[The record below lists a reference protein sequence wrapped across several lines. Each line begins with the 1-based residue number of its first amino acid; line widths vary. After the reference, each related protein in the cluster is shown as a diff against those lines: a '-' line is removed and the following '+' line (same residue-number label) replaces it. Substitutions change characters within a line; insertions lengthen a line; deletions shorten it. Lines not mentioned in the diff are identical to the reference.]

1 MAGAGIIIPVL
12 TEFND
17 KCVKQGI
24 ASLKKLAAS
33 HLGAAAAGTALLDLS
48 RRSIN
53 AAMEDAAAQKQLSLA
68 ITNNTG
74 ATSLQVAEIEKNVAA
89 MQYQYAVA
97 DDQLRPALASLTR
110 ITGNLTQS
118 QTLLESAL
126 NISAATG
133 RDVESVSLALGKAYQ
148 GNYKALKS
156 MGLSISD
163 TAMKNK
169 DFAAVMA
176 EVDAATAGAG
186 ETFAKTAQGGMA
198 KLSIKAAD
206 LQENIGNNLL
216 SVIVPTAE
224 AIQKLGETSESA
236 SKKSGLLSSVMTG
249 VKDALMTTIPG
260 LTQGVW
266 LLGDHTKKTEDL
278 TTASAGLF
286 RMYEQSGSKAFEFYA
301 AQQKKADEKTDKTSK
316 TVDKQKQ
323 KLAELARVARE
334 KAAAELER
342 LVGVYDDLIAKADD
356 YRTGIRDQISD
367 FVSLADAV
375 QTATDSD
382 DNYNEALRER
392 KAAYEEL
399 TALQDERKRRGFD
412 IGDPAITYDA
422 DQYADALNR
431 VAQAEKGVSDAQA
444 KRVDYTAAFRT
455 QINAAKE
462 FASNLQALASGNP
475 PLGQMGIAQL
485 LNLGPVAGNQVA
497 KDLLSGIAGLSV
509 SEINSSLAGLS
520 AAGNMAGLQAANN
533 LFGGQIQQAQNAV
546 TSAGGTTAPNIYV
559 TVQQTDPRA
568 VVDAL
573 RDYNWLSGGIPISI
587 GTLV

>member
-1 MAGAGIIIPVL
+1 MAGGIIIPVL

-17 KCVKQGI
+17 KGVKQGI
-24 ASLKKLAAS
+24 KSLKSLAAS
-33 HLGAAAAGTALLDLS
+33 QIGAATAGTALLELS
-48 RRSIN
+48 RRSIS

-74 ATSLQVAEIEKNVAA
+74 ATMQQVGEIEKNISA

-110 ITGNLTQS
+110 VTGNLTQS

-133 RDVESVSLALGKAYQ
+133 RDVESVSLALAKAYQ

-163 TAMKNK
+163 SAMKSK
-169 DFAAVMA
+169 DFAQVMS

-224 AIQKLGETSESA
+224 AIQKLGEKSEEA
-236 SKKSGLLSSVMTG
+236 SKKSGLLSSVMG
-249 VKDALMTTIPG
+249 GLKDAIMTQIPG
-260 LTQGVW
+260 LTQLVW
-266 LLGDHTKKTEDL
+266 LLQDNSEKTDDL

-286 RMYEQSGSKAFEFYA
+286 RMYEQSGSKAFEFYQ
-301 AQQKKADEKTDKTSK
+301 AQQKKVDDKTKKAGKSTDDTK
-316 TVDKQKQ
+316 K

-334 KAAAELER
+334 KAAAELEN
-342 LVGVYDDLIAKADD
+342 LTGIYDNLIAKADE
-356 YRTGIRDQISD
+356 YRTSVQDQVNG
-367 FVSLADAV
+367 FVSLSDAV
-375 QTATDSD
+375 QTAQDSD
-382 DNYNEALRER
+382 NAYNEALRER
-392 KAAYEEL
+392 KEAYEEL
-399 TALQDERKRRGFD
+399 TALQEERKRRGFD
-412 IGDPAITYDA
+412 IGDPNVTYDA
-422 DQYADALNR
+422 DQYASALDR
-431 VAQAEKGVSDAQA
+431 VAQAEKGVTDAQG
-444 KRVDYTAAFRT
+444 KRVNYTAAFRE

-462 FASNLQALASGNP
+462 FAGNLQALAAGDP
-475 PLGQMGIAQL
+475 PLGSMGIAQL

-533 LFGGQIQQAQNAV
+533 LFGSDIQQAGRNIQATGNV
-546 TSAGGTTAPNIYV
+546 PAPNIYV

>member
-1 MAGAGIIIPVL
+1 MAGGIIIPVL

-17 KCVKQGI
+17 KGVKQGI
-24 ASLKKLAAS
+24 KSLKSLAAS
-33 HLGAAAAGTALLDLS
+33 QIGAATAGTALLELS
-48 RRSIN
+48 RRSIS

-74 ATSLQVAEIEKNVAA
+74 ATMQQVGEIEKNISA

-110 ITGNLTQS
+110 VTGNLTQS

-163 TAMKNK
+163 SAMKSK

-176 EVDAATAGAG
+176 EVDRATAGAG

-236 SKKSGLLSSVMTG
+236 SKKSGLLSTVMG
-249 VKDALMTTIPG
+249 SVKDSVLQAFPPLQT
-260 LTQGVW
+260 LVW
-266 LLGDHTKKTEDL
+266 LLSDNSKKTDDL

-286 RMYEQSGSKAFEFYA
+286 RMYEQSGSKAFEFYQ
-301 AQQKKADEKTDKTSK
+301 AQQKKVEDKTKKAGKSTDDTK
-316 TVDKQKQ
+316 K

-334 KAAAELER
+334 KAAAELEN
-342 LVGVYDDLIAKADD
+342 LTGIYDNLIAKADE
-356 YRTGIRDQISD
+356 YRTSVQDQVNG
-367 FVSLADAV
+367 FVSLSDAV
-375 QTATDSD
+375 QTAQDSD
-382 DNYNEALRER
+382 NAYNEALRER
-392 KAAYEEL
+392 KEAYEEL
-399 TALQDERKRRGFD
+399 TALQEERKRRGFD
-412 IGDPAITYDA
+412 IGDPNVTYDA
-422 DQYADALNR
+422 DQYASALDR
-431 VAQAEKGVSDAQA
+431 VAQAEKGVTDAQG
-444 KRVDYTAAFRT
+444 KRVNYTAAFRE

-462 FASNLQALASGNP
+462 FAGNLQALAAGDP
-475 PLGQMGIAQL
+475 PLGSMGIAQL

-533 LFGGQIQQAQNAV
+533 LFGSDIQQAGRNIQATGNV
-546 TSAGGTTAPNIYV
+546 PAPNIYV

-573 RDYNWLSGGIPISI
+573 RDWNWLNGGVPISI

>member
-1 MAGAGIIIPVL
+1 MAGAGIVIPVL
-12 TEFND
+12 TEFSD
-17 KCVKQGI
+17 KGI
-24 ASLKKLAAS
+24 KEGIKSLKKLAVS
-33 HLGAAAAGTALLDLS
+33 QIGAATAGTALLELS

-110 ITGNLTQS
+110 VTGNLTQS

-169 DFAAVMA
+169 DFAAVMS
-176 EVDAATAGAG
+176 EVNAATAGAG

-224 AIQKLGETSESA
+224 AIQKLGETSEQA
-236 SKKSGLLSSVMTG
+236 SKKSGLLSSVMG
-249 VKDALMTTIPG
+249 GLKDVLMTQIPG
-260 LTQGVW
+260 LTQLVW
-266 LLGDHTKKTEDL
+266 LLQDNTEKTDDL

-286 RMYEQSGSKAFEFYA
+286 RMYEQSGSKAFEFYS
-301 AQQKKADEKTDKTSK
+301 AQHTKAEDKTEKTTKATDDAKK
-316 TVDKQKQ
+316 

-367 FVSLADAV
+367 FVSLSDAV
-375 QTATDSD
+375 QTANDSD
-382 DNYNEALRER
+382 NAYNEALRER

-399 TALQDERKRRGFD
+399 TVLQEERKRRGFD

-431 VAQAEKGVSDAQA
+431 VAQAEKGVTDAQG
-444 KRVDYTAAFRT
+444 KRVDYTAAFRQ
-455 QINAAKE
+455 QITAAKE
-462 FASNLQALASGNP
+462 FAGNLQALAAGDP
-475 PLGQMGIAQL
+475 PLGSVGIAQL

-497 KDLLSGIAGLSV
+497 KDLLSGVAGLSI
-509 SEINSSLAGLS
+509 SDINSSLAGLS

-533 LFGGQIQQAQNAV
+533 LFGADIQQAGRNIQATGNAP
-546 TSAGGTTAPNIYV
+546 APNIYV

-573 RDYNWLSGGIPISI
+573 RDWNWTNGGIPISI
-587 GTLV
+587 GTLF

>member
-1 MAGAGIIIPVL
+1 
-12 TEFND
+12 
-17 KCVKQGI
+17 
-24 ASLKKLAAS
+24 
-33 HLGAAAAGTALLDLS
+33 
-48 RRSIN
+48 
-53 AAMEDAAAQKQLSLA
+53 
-68 ITNNTG
+68 
-74 ATSLQVAEIEKNVAA
+74 
-89 MQYQYAVA
+89 
-97 DDQLRPALASLTR
+97 
-110 ITGNLTQS
+110 
-118 QTLLESAL
+118 
-126 NISAATG
+126 
-133 RDVESVSLALGKAYQ
+133 
-148 GNYKALKS
+148 

-224 AIQKLGETSESA
+224 AIQKLGETSQEA
-236 SKKSGLLSSVMTG
+236 GQKSGLLSSVMG
-249 VKDALMTTIPG
+249 GLKDVLMAQIPG
-260 LTQGVW
+260 LTQLAW
-266 LLGDHTKKTEDL
+266 LLGDHSKKTDDL

-301 AQQKKADEKTDKTSK
+301 AQHAKVEDKTKKSTK
-316 TVDKQKQ
+316 ATDDNKK

-356 YRTGIRDQISD
+356 YRTGISDQISD
-367 FVSLADAV
+367 FVSLSDAV

-382 DNYNEALRER
+382 DAYNDALRER

-412 IGDPAITYDA
+412 IGDPNVTYDA
-422 DQYADALNR
+422 DQYADALDR
-431 VAQAEKGVSDAQA
+431 VSQAEKGVTDAQG

-497 KDLLSGIAGLSV
+497 KDLLSGISGLSV
-509 SEINSSLAGLS
+509 SDINSSLAGLS

-533 LFGGQIQQAQNAV
+533 LFGGQIQQAQTAV
-546 TSAGGTTAPNIYV
+546 TGAGGTAAPNIYV